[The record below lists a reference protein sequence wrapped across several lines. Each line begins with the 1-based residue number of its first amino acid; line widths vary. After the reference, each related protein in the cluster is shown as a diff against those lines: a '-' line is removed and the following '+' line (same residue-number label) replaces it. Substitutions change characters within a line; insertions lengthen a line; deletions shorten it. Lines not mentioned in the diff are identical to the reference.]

1 MPEPGVM
8 EGDGVKERAVRGL
21 WGLPASMKTVD
32 SILSDAGA
40 AEGPGHG
47 PA

>member
-1 MPEPGVM
+1 MPEPGEM
-8 EGDGVKERAVRGL
+8 EGDGVRGRAVRGL
-21 WGLPASMKTVD
+21 SGLLASVKTVD

-40 AEGPGHG
+40 TEGPGHG